1 MEAAIWAGLV
11 VVFVVAEIA
20 TAGALFSLPFAIGA
34 AGAGIAALA
43 GGPVWL
49 QACLFLIVS
58 AVSLAGLRPL
68 ARRLDMRAPR
78 LESGSGRWVGRQGV
92 VVEAIP
98 SGPGQ
103 TGMIRLDREV
113 WRAES
118 SLDIP
123 IAVGSTVL
131 VTRMDGVRLVVL
143 PITEVES

>member
-1 MEAAIWAGLV
+1 MEAAIWSGLV
-11 VVFVVAEIA
+11 VLFVVAEVV

-34 AGAGIAALA
+34 GGAGLTALA

-49 QACLFLIVS
+49 QVCIFLIVS

-68 ARRLDMRAPR
+68 ARRLDRNAPP
-78 LESGSGRWVGRQGV
+78 LEVGAGRWVGRQGV

-98 SGPGQ
+98 EGRGA

-131 VTRMDGVRLVVL
+131 VQRVDGVRLVVL
-143 PITEVES
+143 PITEVAS

>member
-1 MEAAIWAGLV
+1 MEAAVWGGLV
-11 VVFVVAEIA
+11 VVFIVAEVA
-20 TAGALFSLPFAIGA
+20 TAGSLFSLPFAIGA
-34 AGAGIAALA
+34 GGAAAAALA
-43 GGPVWL
+43 GAPVWL
-49 QACLFLIVS
+49 QLCIFLIVS

-68 ARRLDMRAPR
+68 ARRLDRNAPR
-78 LESGSGRWVGRQGV
+78 LEVGAGRWVGRQGV

-98 SGPGQ
+98 EGPNQ
-103 TGMIRLDREV
+103 TGLIQLDREM

-131 VTRMDGVRLVVL
+131 VQRVDGVRLVVL

>member
-1 MEAAIWAGLV
+1 MEAAIWGGLV
-11 VVFVVAEIA
+11 VVFVVAEVA
-20 TAGALFSLPFAIGA
+20 TAGALFSAPFAIGA
-34 AGAGIAALA
+34 AGGGAVALG

-49 QACLFLIVS
+49 QACVFLIVS
-58 AVSLAGLRPL
+58 ALTLAGLRPL
-68 ARRLDMRAPR
+68 ARRLDQGSPR
-78 LESGSGRWVGRQGV
+78 LEVGAGRWVGRQGV

-131 VTRMDGVRLVVL
+131 VQRVDGVRLVVL
-143 PITEVES
+143 PVTEVDS

>member
-1 MEAAIWAGLV
+1 MEAAIWGALV
-11 VVFVVAEIA
+11 VVFVVAEMA
-20 TAGALFSLPFAIGA
+20 TAGSLFSLPFAVGA
-34 AGAGIAALA
+34 AGAGVAALA
-43 GGPVWL
+43 GAPIWL

-68 ARRLDMRAPR
+68 AHRLDRRSPH

-98 SGPGQ
+98 QGPGQ

>member
-1 MEAAIWAGLV
+1 MEAAIWGGLV
-11 VVFVVAEIA
+11 VVFVVAEVA
-20 TAGALFSLPFAIGA
+20 TAGSLISLPFAIGA
-34 AGAGIAALA
+34 AGAGLSALA
-43 GGPVWL
+43 GAPLWL
-49 QACLFLIVS
+49 QASIFLIVS

-68 ARRLDMRAPR
+68 SRRLDLRAPR
-78 LESGSGRWVGRQGV
+78 LEVGSGRWVGRQGV

-98 SGPGQ
+98 TGPGQ

-118 SLDIP
+118 SLEVP

-131 VTRMDGVRLVVL
+131 VTRVDGVRLVVL

>member
-1 MEAAIWAGLV
+1 M
-11 VVFVVAEIA
+11 VVFIVAEVA
-20 TAGALFSLPFAIGA
+20 TAGSLFSLPFAIGA
-34 AGAGIAALA
+34 AGAGAIALA

-49 QACLFLIVS
+49 QLCIFLIVS

-68 ARRLDMRAPR
+68 ARRLDRNAPR
-78 LESGSGRWVGRQGV
+78 LEVGAGRWVGRQGV

-98 SGPGQ
+98 RGPGQ
-103 TGMIRLDREV
+103 TGMIQLDREM

-131 VTRMDGVRLVVL
+131 VQRVDGVRLVVL

>member
-1 MEAAIWAGLV
+1 MEAALWGGLV
-11 VVFVVAEIA
+11 VVFLLAELA

-34 AGAGIAALA
+34 GGAGLTALA

-49 QACLFLIVS
+49 QACIFLIVS
-58 AVSLAGLRPL
+58 AVSLGGLRPL
-68 ARRLDMRAPR
+68 ARRLDRKAPP
-78 LESGSGRWVGRQGV
+78 LEVGAGRWVGRQGV

-98 SGPGQ
+98 QGHGR
-103 TGMIRLDREV
+103 TGMIQLDREM

-131 VTRMDGVRLVVL
+131 VQRVDGVRLVVL

>member
-1 MEAAIWAGLV
+1 M
-11 VVFVVAEIA
+11 VFVVAEMA

-34 AGAGIAALA
+34 GGAGIAALA
-43 GGPVWL
+43 GAPVWL

-58 AVSLAGLRPL
+58 AASLAGLRPL
-68 ARRLDMRAPR
+68 AHRLDRRAPR
-78 LESGSGRWVGRQGV
+78 LEAGSGRWVGRQGV